1 MKLDFPTIL
10 GIFTVSILCIFA
22 SSIAILDN
30 PANSTQF
37 IDSQPS
43 ISSLERDSQILSEIN
58 QKAIIFQKNNE
69 TEKFSEQKK
78 LMHERLEKI
87 SSQTL
92 ELNLFIDELYDSF
105 FPFVDGAEIK
115 IPEDREQ
122 IEICNIAENLPLHFE
137 KIKDARM
144 FKMFAEKYSE
154 YPIELNLQDERRIQ
168 SLFHYGLIAKSGDGR
183 SALTY
188 FHIDSCTN
196 EITDS
201 DDYFLSCHNDQIR
214 EVFGTKNRNDILAS
228 LNHEDFCI
236 IPLDDWRQSV
246 YEYGKTLSAKEE
258 KYIQQLENAKYDD
271 ETVRTLQIEMHQI
284 GKLHNL
290 VVMMVSGTTDEK
302 IIQEKILEYKKAY
315 GALPDEFLELLE
327 KKK

>member
-30 PANSTQF
+30 TANSTQL
-37 IDSQPS
+37 IDSQFSFSS
-43 ISSLERDSQILSEIN
+43 IERDSQILSEIN
-58 QKAIIFQKNNE
+58 QQAIIYQKNNE

-78 LMHERLEKI
+78 LMHKKLEKI

-92 ELNLFIDELYDSF
+92 ELNLFIDKLYDSL

-115 IPEDREQ
+115 IPEDKEQ
-122 IEICNIAENLPLHFE
+122 IEICNIVENFPMHFE
-137 KIKDARM
+137 KIKDAKM

-154 YPIELNLQDERRIQ
+154 YPIELSLQDERRIN
-168 SLFHYGLIAKSGDGR
+168 SLFHYGFIAKSGDGR

-188 FHIDSCTN
+188 FHVNSCTN
-196 EITDS
+196 EVTDS

-214 EVFGTKNRNDILAS
+214 EVFGTKNRSDLLAS

-258 KYIQQLENAKYDD
+258 KYIQQLENAKHDD

-302 IIQEKILEYKKAY
+302 IIQEKILEYKKTY
-315 GALPDEFLELLE
+315 GSLPEEFLELLE

>member
-10 GIFTVSILCIFA
+10 GIFTVSILCIFV

-92 ELNLFIDELYDSF
+92 GLNLFIDELYDSF
-105 FPFVDGAEIK
+105 FPFVDGTEIK
-115 IPEDREQ
+115 IPEDKEQ
-122 IEICNIAENLPLHFE
+122 IEVCNIVENFPIHFV
-137 KIKDARM
+137 KIKDAKM

-315 GALPDEFLELLE
+315 GAFPDEFLELLE

>member
-69 TEKFSEQKK
+69 KEKFSEQKK
-78 LMHERLEKI
+78 LMQERLEKI

-92 ELNLFIDELYDSF
+92 GLNLFIDELYDSF
-105 FPFVDGAEIK
+105 FPFVDGTEIK
-115 IPEDREQ
+115 IPEDKEQ
-122 IEICNIAENLPLHFE
+122 IEICNIVENFPMHFE
-137 KIKDARM
+137 KIKDAKM

-154 YPIELNLQDERRIQ
+154 YPIELNLQDERRLQ